1 MQYYQIVIFFHRP
14 WVSKSYIQPQNPK
27 QGPGHQH
34 ARRTCA
40 ESATAIARLLRLY
53 EKYYTFRRINNQV
66 VAIIFTAAL
75 MLIFATISM
84 STQDSGRLRVDDKS
98 RQADMAAHLNVCFR
112 ALDELGQ
119 SFENAKRTRDFLVSL
134 QRRWQNHMRKTGAN
148 SKRSLESSTAAN
160 LQNAADDRSS
170 TFSAIPNSTASGSN
184 YPMSSL
190 SGQKKPR
197 LAEQSMEQDARL
209 GANFVDTNKF
219 LPPDVDFGSIGNG
232 GLNWTPSSRD
242 LKMLSEE
249 LGDAPLFSTTSS
261 SSSMSPQ
268 PQIPGGM
275 TTLTSATPG
284 SSNAISSLDE
294 IASAWWNWPVDGIN
308 GNNDN
313 NNRSGVNL

>member
-75 MLIFATISM
+75 MLIFVTISM
-84 STQDSGRLRVDDKS
+84 SPQDTTRLHPDDQRK
-98 RQADMAAHLNVCFR
+98 QAEMAAHLNVCFR

-134 QRRWQNHMRKTGAN
+134 QRRWQNHMRHKSSSK
-148 SKRSLESSTAAN
+148 SKRSLGSSTGQNMQDGIADGPSTRRAP
-160 LQNAADDRSS
+160 LSSVSPPIANAAVEGSRHL
-170 TFSAIPNSTASGSN
+170 PNPHG
-184 YPMSSL
+184 P
-190 SGQKKPR
+190 KKPR
-197 LAEQSMEQDARL
+197 LAEQSILDDAGL
-209 GANFVDTNKF
+209 GVNFVDSL
-219 LPPDVDFGSIGNG
+219 LPTDIEFGSLGNN

-249 LGDAPLFSTTSS
+249 LGNAPLFSTAS
-261 SSSMSPQ
+261 
-268 PQIPGGM
+268 
-275 TTLTSATPG
+275 PG
-284 SSNAISSLDE
+284 SAMSSLSSPARVSDQTTMLPRAAPGE
-294 IASAWWNWPVDGIN
+294 QDDGASAWWKQLAH
-308 GNNDN
+308 
-313 NNRSGVNL
+313 GVNGLHENHHSR

>member
-75 MLIFATISM
+75 MLIFVTISM
-84 STQDSGRLRVDDKS
+84 STQDSGRLRADEKS

-134 QRRWQNHMRKTGAN
+134 QRRWQNHMRKTGAT
-148 SKRSLESSTAAN
+148 SKRSLEPSATKSPENT
-160 LQNAADDRSS
+160 ADDRSP
-170 TFSAIPNSTASGSN
+170 TFSAAAVGD

-190 SGQKKPR
+190 PGQKKPR
-197 LAEQSMEQDARL
+197 LAEQPILEDTRL
-209 GANFVDTNKF
+209 GPNFVDTNKF

-232 GLNWTPSSRD
+232 GLNWAPSSRD
-242 LKMLSEE
+242 LKMLTEE
-249 LGDAPLFSTTSS
+249 LGDAPLFSRASS
-261 SSSMSPQ
+261 SSSTSPQ

-284 SSNAISSLDE
+284 GNNAISSLDE
-294 IASAWWNWPVDGIN
+294 IASAWWNWPVDGSDGTN
-308 GNNDN
+308 N
-313 NNRSGVNL
+313 NNRSGANL

>member
-75 MLIFATISM
+75 MLIFVTISM
-84 STQDSGRLRVDDKS
+84 STQDTGRLRMDDKS

-134 QRRWQNHMRKTGAN
+134 QRRWQNHMRKTGAT
-148 SKRSLESSTAAN
+148 SKRSLETSATKSPENT
-160 LQNAADDRSS
+160 ADDRSPA
-170 TFSAIPNSTASGSN
+170 FSAMPNPAAAAGD

-190 SGQKKPR
+190 PGQKKPR
-197 LAEQSMEQDARL
+197 LAEQTMLEDARL
-209 GANFVDTNKF
+209 GPNFVDTNKF

-242 LKMLSEE
+242 LKMLAEE
-249 LGDAPLFSTTSS
+249 LGDAPLFSRGSS
-261 SSSMSPQ
+261 SPSMSPQ

-284 SSNAISSLDE
+284 GSNAISSLDE
-294 IASAWWNWPVDGIN
+294 IASAWWNWPVDGSD
-308 GNNDN
+308 GTND
-313 NNRSGVNL
+313 NNRSGANI